1 MSFVRGVH
9 KVSDALDKIMEVVIF
24 GMLLLMVIITGAEIV
39 CRIFFRALS
48 WSEEATRYLL
58 IWSSMLGAGCVYKHG
73 GHISVTALQDHMP
86 PKVQKGMKAAVQVL
100 CLILFIMITYYGV
113 LYYQKQGSQTSA
125 AMKLPM
131 KYVYLGITIGAAVMG
146 VHALDNVLQLFAGAD
161 PWTAAQPEKADG
173 TGETADAES
182 SQEAAEGKAVKKER
196 EGSGKEEKN

>member
-1 MSFVRGVH
+1 
-9 KVSDALDKIMEVVIF
+9 
-24 GMLLLMVIITGAEIV
+24 
-39 CRIFFRALS
+39 
-48 WSEEATRYLL
+48 
-58 IWSSMLGAGCVYKHG
+58 
-73 GHISVTALQDHMP
+73 
-86 PKVQKGMKAAVQVL
+86 
-100 CLILFIMITYYGV
+100 
-113 LYYQKQGSQTSA
+113 
-125 AMKLPM
+125 MKLPM